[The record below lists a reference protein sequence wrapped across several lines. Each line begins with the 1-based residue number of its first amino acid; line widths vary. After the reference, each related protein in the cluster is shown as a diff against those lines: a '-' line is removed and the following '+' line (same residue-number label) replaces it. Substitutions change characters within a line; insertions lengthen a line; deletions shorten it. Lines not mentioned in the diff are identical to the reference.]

1 MSDYSGGE
9 DYDEKDEYCDDIN
22 CDENYDEEI
31 EDDEIDDENDENDS
45 ENQEDEEQNDYGS
58 EQEKEND
65 EDEVEEVEDYNID
78 IPMETGEQDTFKIKF
93 EKDKLLQ
100 KITRYMK
107 QGKFTDTDYRY
118 MLYLCRNE
126 NDYMTETKTGIHLKF
141 GQYSDETL
149 LSIKEFVEQSEANW
163 KEAEKEALTQ
173 QENRKKNRDNETIDF
188 FKKRTDEKEERR
200 EKNIVKHT
208 PAAATPVAGNEF
220 NFLSLGVDNKK
231 KPLNEYKGIFQRI
244 MRKSRAIKNNKS
256 IPNKKK
262 KRTTEILNGNNEEE
276 NVYDESIPVDIERED
291 DEDNEEENEEENED
305 NEDNEDNESEE
316 SDEDDEDND
325 EEEEEED
332 VSSISSSEDSD
343 DYKDSDESSDEEE
356 GDRADLEELGKKYK

>member
-1 MSDYSGGE
+1 MFNYRIFITMSDYSGD
-9 DYDEKDEYCDDIN
+9 DYDEKDEYCDDVN
-22 CDENYDEEI
+22 CDENYDDEI
-31 EDDEIDDENDENDS
+31 EDDEIDDENDDS
-45 ENQEDEEQNDYGS
+45 ENEEGDDQNDYGS

-65 EDEVEEVEDYNID
+65 DDVVEIEDYGVD
-78 IPMETGEQDTFKIKF
+78 IPMETGEKDTFKIKF

-188 FKKRTDEKEERR
+188 FKKRSDEKEERS
-200 EKNIVKHT
+200 EKNIVKQ
-208 PAAATPVAGNEF
+208 ATSTISVPVAGNEI
-220 NFLSLGVDNKK
+220 NFLN
-231 KPLNEYKGIFQRI
+231 
-244 MRKSRAIKNNKS
+244 
-256 IPNKKK
+256 
-262 KRTTEILNGNNEEE
+262 
-276 NVYDESIPVDIERED
+276 
-291 DEDNEEENEEENED
+291 
-305 NEDNEDNESEE
+305 
-316 SDEDDEDND
+316 
-325 EEEEEED
+325 
-332 VSSISSSEDSD
+332 
-343 DYKDSDESSDEEE
+343 
-356 GDRADLEELGKKYK
+356 LGKIFTLTVELFN